1 VTSAEIPAVL
11 TELDALLSPSRWFEN
26 GPTIALEAIA
36 VGTPIIATRVGN
48 LAEIVEDGVSGRLVE
63 AGNVGELSAA
73 ILEAATDPHKTI
85 DVWRRGLR
93 PVRSMDDIARDY
105 MTMYAA

>member
-1 VTSAEIPAVL
+1 MRSHCCVRVGMPV
-11 TELDALLSPSRWFEN
+11 D

-36 VGTPIIATRVGN
+36 VGTPLIATRVGN

-63 AGNVGELSAA
+63 AGNVQELSAA
-73 ILEAATDPHKTI
+73 ILEAATEPHKTI
-85 DVWRRGLR
+85 DVWRRGLL

-105 MTMYAA
+105 MAMYAA